1 MKEEELVESAMPV
14 RKRIARLFELYYY
27 LNEYVV
33 MSIISRRGP
42 GFFFRWVFRSPLYLY
57 RLGMGGLIG
66 GKVLLLT
73 AKGRKSG
80 LDRVA
85 ALGYEYDPEEDAYY
99 LVAGWDGKTDWYQ
112 NARANP
118 RVRVRIGR
126 RAFEAVA
133 EPVPE
138 ERAMKR
144 LAENA
149 RRNPFS
155 ARMWPR
161 WTGRPFDLSE
171 AGLRAAVPHFPMLAL
186 RPITAA

>member
-1 MKEEELVESAMPV
+1 
-14 RKRIARLFELYYY
+14 
-27 LNEYVV
+27 
-33 MSIISRRGP
+33 
-42 GFFFRWVFRSPLYLY
+42 VFRSPLHFY
-57 RLGMGGLIG
+57 RLGLGGLVG

-80 LDRVA
+80 LDRVTA
-85 ALGYEYDPEEDAYY
+85 IGYEYHPDEDTYY
-99 LVAGWDGKTDWYQ
+99 VTSGWDGKTDWYQ

-118 RVRVRIGR
+118 RVRVRVGKR
-126 RAFEAVA
+126 EFDAVA

-138 ERAMKR
+138 KRAMER

-155 ARMWPR
+155 ARLWPR
-161 WTGRPFDLSE
+161 WTGQPFDGSE

-186 RPITAA
+186 KPA